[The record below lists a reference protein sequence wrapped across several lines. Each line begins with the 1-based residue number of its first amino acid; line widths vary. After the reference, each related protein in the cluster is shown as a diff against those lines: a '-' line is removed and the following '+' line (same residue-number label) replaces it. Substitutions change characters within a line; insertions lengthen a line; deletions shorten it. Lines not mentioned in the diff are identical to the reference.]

1 MPGCAVDLSYL
12 YSVDRFGLS
21 VGLLRFAYC
30 RCCSTPTATLRRL
43 RKNFHGFLTSY
54 KKYRFGLLASYTITR
69 KSAWPLACLYSRGYV
84 SSTKGQTMKL
94 YKMAVSGFVMAV
106 GFTFVGCSS
115 TSKSPDVSD
124 SIRKSLD
131 QPNLKDVSVSQDRDK
146 GVVTLGGHVAT
157 ESDKAQAEAIAR
169 PIAGGEVVSNQ
180 IAVIPPGAESEAKT
194 IHSDLDKAIGKNL
207 DAAL

>member
-30 RCCSTPTATLRRL
+30 RCCSTPTATMRRL

-69 KSAWPLACLYSRGYV
+69 KSAWPLACLYPRGYV

-94 YKMAVSGFVMAV
+94 YKMGVSGLVMAV
-106 GFTFVGCSS
+106 GMAFVGCSS

-146 GVVTLGGHVAT
+146 GIVTLRGHVAADG
-157 ESDKAQAEAIAR
+157 DKAQAESIAR
-169 PIAGGEVVSNQ
+169 SIAGGQGISDE
-180 IAVIPPGAESEAKT
+180 IAVLPPGAEREAK
-194 IHSDLDKAIGKNL
+194 A
-207 DAAL
+207 